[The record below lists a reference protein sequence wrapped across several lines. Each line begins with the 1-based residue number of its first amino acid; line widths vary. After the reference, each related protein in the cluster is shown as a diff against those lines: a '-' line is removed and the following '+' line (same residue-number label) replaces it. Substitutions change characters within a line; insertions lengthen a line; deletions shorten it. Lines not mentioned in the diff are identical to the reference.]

1 MMTNKVKKN
10 IRFCYLLTKKRMYP
24 LILLGFNIF
33 QDVLSKIKDTSIAHN
48 TFRIQSD
55 CSVMC

>member
-1 MMTNKVKKN
+1 MTNKVKKN
-10 IRFCYLLTKKRMYP
+10 IKFCYLLTKKRLYP

-33 QDVLSKIKDTSIAHN
+33 QDVLSKIKDAPIAHN
-48 TFRIQSD
+48 TFRIQPD